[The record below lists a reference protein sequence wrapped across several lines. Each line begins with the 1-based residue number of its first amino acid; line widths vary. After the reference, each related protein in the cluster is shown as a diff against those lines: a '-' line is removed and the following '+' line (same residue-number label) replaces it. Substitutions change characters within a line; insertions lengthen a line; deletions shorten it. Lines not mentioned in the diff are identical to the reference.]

1 MYCNAQLAAY
11 SELSNDAVMPMIRTD
26 RNALLQAWYQSL
38 YGVAARNEAEVEQVM
53 ETTEKAQADAIR
65 TVASDNSQAI
75 DLYA

>member
-1 MYCNAQLAAY
+1 
-11 SELSNDAVMPMIRTD
+11 MPMIRTD

>member
-1 MYCNAQLAAY
+1 MHCNTKLASY

-38 YGVAARNEAEVEQVM
+38 HSVQRQNKEEVEQVM
-53 ETTEKAQADAIR
+53 EITESMQTEAVR
-65 TVASDNSQAI
+65 SPVSDNSQAI